1 MEGIGSLMKI
11 NIYKT
16 KLQSISQRL
25 NLMTCLVFFMGVSNI
40 MLCSL
45 AWYTSVHQKTYIT
58 PFASGNGFNISD
70 GAVDSNYINM
80 MSENFVYA
88 MLNVTPKTVS
98 HQHNLILKYVS
109 PSVYSEFRESLINQ
123 EKLIKAKELSS
134 QIEITKIR
142 SNPSTLKSVVTGE
155 LSRMVGTRKLKQEQ
169 VSYQLN
175 FDYSLGRL
183 SIKMFKPLK
192 GNSND

>member
-1 MEGIGSLMKI
+1 MKI
-11 NIYKT
+11 QIYKT
-16 KLQSISQRL
+16 KLQSMSHKI
-25 NLMTCLVFFMGVSNI
+25 NLLTCLVFFLGVSNI
-40 MLCSL
+40 MLGGL
-45 AWYTSVHQKTYIT
+45 AWYTSIHQKTYVT
-58 PFASGNGFNISD
+58 PFFGGNGFKVSD

-98 HQHNLILKYVS
+98 HQHELILKYVS
-109 PSVYSEFRESLINQ
+109 PSVYSAFRESLLNQ
-123 EKLIKAKELSS
+123 EKRIKSKELSS

-142 SNPSTLKSVVTGE
+142 SNPQTLKSVVTGE

-169 VSYQLN
+169 VNYLLA

-183 SIKMFKPLK
+183 SIKAFKPLK
-192 GNSND
+192 GHSND